1 MSIFIFLKNA
11 FEFFLYLIWSTLSL
25 AYGTYITT
33 QAFLNC
39 LFLYRSVFKWFLI
52 LDTFMLRPASSVLQY
67 FAIVSIS
74 VSDVSILYTHI
85 SVFLLFPPFPVFW
98 IFSLFNGQT
107 KIVSYKHLNMC
118 TIQANATTW
127 VHAI

>member
-67 FAIVSIS
+67 FAIVVKKQAVRESRCIKCIYFCIRCIYIVHTYFCFPS
-74 VSDVSILYTHI
+74 FSAFSR
-85 SVFLLFPPFPVFW
+85 LLN
-98 IFSLFNGQT
+98 IFSFQRSN
-107 KIVSYKHLNMC
+107 KNSI
-118 TIQANATTW
+118 I
-127 VHAI
+127 